1 MTKYFQNF
9 FQVQRERVR
18 TPELGRAEVHDGEV
32 GIAANPSRTQ
42 GHDSGL
48 EIIAIC
54 RLKNDIQVSK

>member
-18 TPELGRAEVHDGEV
+18 TSELGRAEVHDGEV
-32 GIAANPSRTQ
+32 GIAANPPRTQ

-48 EIIAIC
+48 QIIAIC
-54 RLKNDIQVSK
+54 R